1 MQRAILFHITESS
14 AAYIHIQVHS
24 KELSLSLSIMVSL
37 LPLILQDTFAQGAP
51 RPLKLL
57 KALQS
62 HVVTVWLYLPKVKD
76 TATKLLSPSFL
87 YAPFLTEVIVHYG
100 AARRDL
106 LLSVKGCSSTRFSI
120 RP

>member
-1 MQRAILFHITESS
+1 
-14 AAYIHIQVHS
+14 
-24 KELSLSLSIMVSL
+24 MVSQ

-106 LLSVKGCSSTRFSI
+106 LLSVKGCF
-120 RP
+120 PQGFP